1 MVEPGWGKKVP
12 LGMTY
17 QQHVLDEHLEAYV
30 MRQLQEEET
39 EVLEDHLL
47 LCSHCQQRFS
57 ETQQRIVAMRTAAK
71 KLRGEEKRSSP
82 RPSALGQ
89 FFSSLVVSRPVWA
102 AAAAMAV
109 TMIVVAPRLQQSPV
123 SFDDVNLT
131 VMRGGEAAFDAE
143 HGRRL
148 RLHLDVRDLEVS
160 ADLQVAIVS
169 AEGKPVWSS
178 TRIDRPTTDSLVVNI
193 DRTLDAGQ
201 HWVRVVRPP
210 DQILRE
216 YSLRLR

>member
-1 MVEPGWGKKVP
+1 
-12 LGMTY
+12 MTY

-39 EVLEDHLL
+39 DVLEDHLML
-47 LCSHCQQRFS
+47 CQQCQHRLT
-57 ETQQRIVAMRTAAK
+57 ETEQRILAMRTAAGK
-71 KLRGEEKRSSP
+71 IRQEEKRSS
-82 RPSALGQ
+82 RQSGAVAR
-89 FFSSLVVSRPVWA
+89 FFSSLILPRPVWA

-109 TMIVVAPRLQQSPV
+109 AMIVITPRLQQSPV

-160 ADLQVAIVS
+160 ADLQVTIVS
-169 AEGKPVWSS
+169 AEGSLVWSS
-178 TRIDRPTTDSLVVNI
+178 TRIDRPNTDSLVVSI
-193 DRTLDAGQ
+193 DRSFDAGQ